1 MESWAS
7 VGSYNQALPCNDSR
21 KQVSAN
27 KKRGELILL
36 PPLRCLHIHNLP
48 SLPVTTWP
56 PKAHCFIPF
65 LPPHVGCQTPY
76 TPTLMHVLRHGHLCR
91 DQTAT
96 LPVFN
101 YGFRPSNRAVAIAT
115 FKISQHSHPPPPTSK
130 PRTISESTET
140 YGSADSSY
148 DGLGGA

>member
-21 KQVSAN
+21 KQVSAQTYCPGRQQQLN
-27 KKRGELILL
+27 PVLHTAPNSRTHQTAAI
-36 PPLRCLHIHNLP
+36 PHIHNLP

-65 LPPHVGCQTPY
+65 SPPHVGCQTPY

-96 LPVFN
+96 VTVFN
-101 YGFRPSNRAVAIAT
+101 YGLRRSNRAVAIAT
-115 FKISQHSHPPPPTSK
+115 FKISQHSHPP
-130 PRTISESTET
+130 
-140 YGSADSSY
+140 ASSLQIEY
-148 DGLGGA
+148 DFGKY